1 MNLEPILFIVAI
13 VAVFYLLLIRP
24 QQKRRKQQQQMQQSI
39 RPGTEIVTTAGMYAK
54 VVATEGDDAL
64 LLEVAPGVTCKYM
77 KQAVMRVVPEGQPA
91 AESTEPAAV
100 GATESTEQAHES
112 AEPAPTAA
120 EPGAKDGESADGTR
134 AEDKADENGTQ
145 PETSTESGPKARDRK
160 RPFSGSSLFGSG
172 KDDRNKSS

>member
-24 QQKRRKQQQQMQQSI
+24 QQKRRKQQQQMQESI

-100 GATESTEQAHES
+100 GATESTEQAHET
-112 AEPAPTAA
+112 AEPASTTAESA
-120 EPGAKDGESADGTR
+120 ATDSGSADGTH
-134 AEDKADENGTQ
+134 AEDKASEDGTQ
-145 PETSTESGPKARDRK
+145 PESSTESGTKADDQK
-160 RPFSGSSLFGSG
+160 RPYSGSSLFGSH
-172 KDDRNKSS
+172 KDDRQKSS